1 MHGGSDMRTIL
12 GFGCYIIALFTAVF
26 LFYTNSFLMKRRKKE
41 IGLFNILGMGKKHI
55 GFILFFETAII
66 GAVSLG
72 AGITGGFVL
81 SKAVHL
87 LLLRLAQAP
96 VQWGF
101 YFSGKAALMVRP
113 AVRNRVPPDTGRQSG
128 QVHVSSPVELL
139 RGGQEGERESENPLV
154 DCHHRYRSPG
164 QAVITWRLATS
175 NPAYAISA
183 FFYAAILVMIG
194 TYCLFTA
201 GQHCIAEVTEEKE
214 RILLQDRTFY
224 IGIRAFIPHEAECGG
239 TGRNL
244 YPVHFGA
251 GDAVQHSG
259 PICGNG

>member
-1 MHGGSDMRTIL
+1 MNGVTNGLFYMKLALQNIKKNAQTYVPYILTCIGSVMMFDIILTLADNKEIAAMHGGSDMRTIL
-12 GFGCYIIALFTAVF
+12 GLGCYIIALFTAVF

-96 VQWGF
+96 VQWGL
-101 YFSGKAALMVRP
+101 YFSGKAALMSVLLYGTVFLLILAGNLAR
-113 AVRNRVPPDTGRQSG
+113 
-128 QVHVSSPVELL
+128 VHVSSPVELL
-139 RGGQEGERESENPLV
+139 RGGQEGGTGTENPLV

-164 QAVITWRLATS
+164 RRLLS
-175 NPAYAISA
+175 
-183 FFYAAILVMIG
+183 
-194 TYCLFTA
+194 
-201 GQHCIAEVTEEKE
+201 
-214 RILLQDRTFY
+214 
-224 IGIRAFIPHEAECGG
+224 GG
-239 TGRNL
+239 YHL
-244 YPVHFGA
+244 
-251 GDAVQHSG
+251 
-259 PICGNG
+259 